1 MKGKESLKR
10 VSILDWYLE
19 EWTTLCTKG
28 TMRTSIIGATR
39 ELDYLS
45 AYIHLREPGKSEG
58 KAEGAQ
64 LPKSKASIRKEVD
77 SEEYHSVVEAD
88 LPNVKKK
95 DANARQRIVGPWA
108 RHRYGTIEA
117 GLLWSYRSLALM
129 EGECWS

>member
-45 AYIHLREPGKSEG
+45 AYIRLREPGKSEG
-58 KAEGAQ
+58 KA
-64 LPKSKASIRKEVD
+64 KKEVD

-95 DANARQRIVGPWA
+95 DANARQWIVGPWA
-108 RHRYGTIEA
+108 RHRYGTTEA